1 MSHLL
6 MLNLGPIQGFIAAAR
21 RTRDLWFGSYLLS
34 EVSKAAANALQQAG
48 ARLIFPAPQSLDAL
62 NAASDLNVAN
72 QLLVELPTGDPQA
85 VLHQARTAA
94 ENRWRDLAEFAFAF
108 AGLAHLREEV
118 WQRQR
123 DDVLECTS
131 AWVTVDEEGYSPA
144 LATLRRLAA
153 ARKNTRD
160 FLPAAL
166 TGTRAEK
173 GYGLPKSSLDG
184 LRETVLRETLPAGV
198 RRRLGLGVGEQLD
211 CPGLVKRLCGG
222 DPERFTPISRIA
234 LDPWLRAIIPAD
246 RLNTVNAACETLVGL
261 GWITQVKSNNGL
273 YHALPY
279 DGQLLYPS
287 RLEVAQR
294 ESQDEEPADQAKVQA
309 ALAALRAAIKPLW
322 RQYGEPS
329 PYVALLLADGDRMG
343 VLLDQADDA
352 ETHRAISAGLAQFAA
367 AVPGLV
373 RDHRGHCIYS
383 GGDDVLALLPLDGV
397 LACARDLHERFSAE
411 LKSLADRIGA
421 SCPTLSVGI
430 ALQHV
435 LEPLGRFRQL
445 AQAAER
451 LAKGDRLPEAEQRDG
466 LAIIVQTRSGA
477 AVEFREQWSR
487 KPDKQ
492 LNEWTALY
500 AQGQLP
506 DKTAYEL
513 RRVADDLAWA
523 PHELGEAKAREL
535 EKAETQRILAR
546 KQGDTGDA
554 VPAAVQKVLAQQAE
568 TLGLPR
574 LAQGLLIARWLAQR
588 IAPD

>member
-6 MLNLGPIQGFIAAAR
+6 MLNFGPVQGFIAAAR

-34 EVSKAAANALQQAG
+34 EVSKAAANALHQAG
-48 ARLIFPAPQSLDAL
+48 ARLIFPAPRTTDDLDPD
-62 NAASDLNVAN
+62 SDLNVAN
-72 QLLVELPTGDPQA
+72 QLLAELPVGDPPT
-85 VLHQARTAA
+85 VLRQARIAA
-94 ENRWRDLAEFAFAF
+94 ENRWKDLAEFAFGH
-108 AGLAHLREEV
+108 AGLAHLREDV

-123 DDVLECTS
+123 DDVLECTA
-131 AWVTVDEEGYSPA
+131 AWVTAEEVGYSPA
-144 LATLRRLAA
+144 LAALWRLAA

-184 LRETVLRETLPAGV
+184 LRETVLRETLPARV

-222 DPERFTPISRIA
+222 DPARFTPISRIA
-234 LDPWLRAIIPAD
+234 LDPWLRVISAD
-246 RLNTVNAACETLVGL
+246 RLDAVNAACETLISLDWV
-261 GWITQVKSNNGL
+261 TRVKGNGGI
-273 YHALPY
+273 YNALPY

-287 RLEVAQR
+287 RLDTARR
-294 ESQDEEPADQAKVQA
+294 ECQTEEPAERES
-309 ALAALRAAIKPLW
+309 ALAALETLHAAVKPLW
-322 RQYGEPS
+322 RDYGEPP

-352 ETHRAISAGLAQFAA
+352 ETHRAISAGLARFAA
-367 AVPGLV
+367 AVPDLV

-383 GGDDVLALLPLDGV
+383 GGDDVLALLPLDQV
-397 LACARDLHERFSAE
+397 LACARALHDRFGKE
-411 LKSLADRIGA
+411 LKDIADAIGA
-421 SCPTLSVGI
+421 GRPTLSVGI

-435 LEPLGRFRQL
+435 LEPLDRFRQL

-451 LAKGDRLPEAEQRDG
+451 LAKGDSLPEAEQRDG

-477 AVEFREQWSR
+477 AVKYRERWNR
-487 KPDKQ
+487 KPDDQ
-492 LNEWTALY
+492 FNEWTVLY

-513 RRVADDLAWA
+513 RRLADDLAWA
-523 PHELGEAKAREL
+523 PYELGAAKAREL
-535 EKAETQRILAR
+535 VKAEAQRVLAR
-546 KQGDTGDA
+546 KQGDTGKA
-554 VPAAVQKVLAQQAE
+554 VPPAVQEALVQQAQD
-568 TLGLPR
+568 LGLPR

-588 IAPD
+588 TAPD